1 MHIVIAGGGYAGLA
15 CLMDLHKRAPAAR
28 LTLVD
33 PADEHLKVTHLQE
46 ALHQPR
52 GRFTRPFTSLGR
64 QHGFEH
70 VRACAGAPDADANA
84 LAAWDEA
91 GVLPLYAGGEQID
104 ELAFD
109 FLVMATGAAAA
120 ELPAGNGAV
129 TLNELRAGD
138 PGAILGAA
146 LKASTGDT
154 VHATVVG
161 GGANGV
167 QFTFALREAL
177 RARGRQ
183 AQLALVEAGPAL
195 LADQPKRIGRYA
207 MSQLEK
213 AGVEVKLDTAYR
225 KSLGGAV
232 VLEANGN
239 DEERPSDFTVLLPGM
254 KPQPFAIAADRF
266 GRVKLTDGIA
276 TRIFGAGDCAQFDGR
291 GLNALT
297 AQAAVRKGRQV
308 AQNVSR
314 VARGDS
320 PLSYY
325 FQELGYVVSLGAAD
339 AAGWILFRDNVL
351 TGVPAFAI
359 KQAIEAQYDLFVAGI
374 DTYLI

>member
-1 MHIVIAGGGYAGLA
+1 MHIVVAGGGYAGLA
-15 CLMDLHKRAPAAR
+15 CLMDLRKRAPGAR

-33 PADEHLKVTHLQE
+33 PSDEHLKVTHLQD
-46 ALHQPR
+46 ALHQSR

-64 QHGFEH
+64 QYGFEH
-70 VRACAGAPDADANA
+70 VRACAGAPDADVSA
-84 LAAWDEA
+84 LAAWDA
-91 GVLPLYAGGEQID
+91 VGSVPLYVGDEQVE
-104 ELAFD
+104 ELSFD
-109 FLVMATGAAAA
+109 FLVMATGAGTA
-120 ELPAGNGAV
+120 ELPAGNGAI
-129 TLNELRAGD
+129 TLDVLRAGD
-138 PGAILGAA
+138 PGAMLGAA
-146 LKASTGDT
+146 LKACTADT

-183 AQLALVEAGPAL
+183 AELALVEAGPAL
-195 LADQPKRIGRYA
+195 LADQPKRIGSYA
-207 MSQLEK
+207 MCQLEK
-213 AGVEVKLDTAYR
+213 AGVNVMLDTAYR
-225 KSLGGAV
+225 ESGDGV
-232 VLEANGN
+232 IVLEAGAGE
-239 DEERPSDFTVLLPGM
+239 EERPSDFTVLLPGM
-254 KPQPFAIAADRF
+254 KPRPFAIEADRF
-266 GRVKLTDGIA
+266 GRVKLADGVA
-276 TRIFGAGDCAQFDGR
+276 KRIFGAGDCAQFDGR

-308 AQNVSR
+308 AQNVGR

-339 AAGWILFRDNVL
+339 AAGWILFRENVL

-359 KQAIEAQYDLFVAGI
+359 KQAIEAQYDLFVAGV